1 MDPNEGC
8 IMFDSLN
15 NPREVL
21 GHKLGA
27 ALTMEQDVLKMLG
40 DLEDKSQNDELKEQ
54 FRHHADETREQ
65 IANIES
71 AFRALGE
78 EPDDSPC
85 PAIKGLDKEAKAN
98 IKMADDSV
106 VDDVILAGAAATEH
120 HEIAVY
126 ETLITHAEELGQP
139 EVVQLLQQNL
149 EQEQHT
155 LEEVTKAQRQ
165 VVHQAVAAA

>member
-1 MDPNEGC
+1 MDPNEGR

-15 NPREVL
+15 NPRDVF
-21 GHKLGA
+21 GHKLGS
-27 ALTMEQDVLKMLG
+27 ALTMEQDVLEMLG
-40 DLEDKSQNDELKEQ
+40 DLEDESQSDKLKQQ
-54 FRHHADETREQ
+54 FRHHAEETRQQ
-65 IANIES
+65 IVNIEG
-71 AFRALGE
+71 AFRAFGE
-78 EPDDSPC
+78 EPDDKPC
-85 PAIKGLDKEAKAN
+85 PAIKGLEADAKAN
-98 IKMADDSV
+98 IKMADESV

-139 EVVQLLQQNL
+139 EVVRLLQQNL

-155 LEEVTKAQRQ
+155 LEEVARAQRQ